1 MAFVDELL
9 AVIHS
14 LNDQGVDYVLIG
26 GAALNVHGLIR
37 TTEDLDLVIAPTSE
51 NVERLR
57 RALRAVW
64 SDPDI
69 DLISTDDLLG
79 DYPAIRYGP
88 PSGTIYLDILT
99 RLGEL
104 VSFEDLESELVELS
118 GVPVRVATPRS
129 LYRLKRDTV
138 RPIDKADAEA
148 LRQVFDLGDD
158 DAD

>member
-57 RALRAVW
+57 RALCAVW